1 MPTAYTSL
9 VVKTQRSQHE
19 SKKLEMQTKQQPKKT
34 FSGKT
39 QNLPQYTATALTKN
53 TESDAQLLQKKMLET
68 ILAM

>member
-9 VVKTQRSQHE
+9 LVKTQRNQHE
-19 SKKLEMQTKQQPKKT
+19 LKKQETLTKQQPKKT

-39 QNLPQYTATALTKN
+39 QQFSQYTATALTKN

>member
-1 MPTAYTSL
+1 
-9 VVKTQRSQHE
+9 
-19 SKKLEMQTKQQPKKT
+19 MQTKQQPKKT

-39 QNLPQYTATALTKN
+39 QNLPQYTATALTKK